1 MLIEQGTIVEIADSE
16 LVVQVIQQS
25 TCGSCAAQK
34 GCGQGVLAKYLSGS
48 QFVRVTLKQRPATDF
63 YVGEQVELGVEESA
77 MLRAAFLVYLVPLL
91 LLIAGATLGN
101 LISEPF
107 AIFMGLSGLVVG
119 GIYVRKQSLRKVDD
133 PRYSPVVVDDRAIV
147 KIMPGEPA

>member
-1 MLIEQGTIVEIADSE
+1 VLIEQGTIVEIVDSE

-48 QFVRVTLKQRPATDF
+48 QFIRVALKHRPATDF
-63 YVGEQVELGVEESA
+63 QIGEQVELGVEETA

-91 LLIAGATLGN
+91 LLIVGATLGN
-101 LISEPF
+101 LVSEPY
-107 AIFMGLSGLVVG
+107 AIIMGVAGLVIG
-119 GIYVRKQSLRKVDD
+119 GIYVRKQSLKKADD

-147 KIMPGEPA
+147 KIMPAEPA

>member
-1 MLIEQGTIVEIADSE
+1 MLIEQGTIVEIIDSE

-48 QFVRVTLKQRPATDF
+48 QFIRVALKHRPATDF
-63 YVGEQVELGVEESA
+63 QIGEQVELGVEESA

-101 LISEPF
+101 LVSEPY
-107 AIFMGLSGLVVG
+107 AIIMGVAGLVIG
-119 GIYVRKQSLRKVDD
+119 GIYVRKQSLKKADD

-147 KIMPGEPA
+147 KIMPAEPA

>member
-48 QFVRVTLKQRPATDF
+48 QFVRVTLKHRPATDF
-63 YVGEQVELGVEESA
+63 HVGEQVELGVEESA

-107 AIFMGLSGLVVG
+107 PYLWVCPVWSSGEFMSGNRV
-119 GIYVRKQSLRKVDD
+119 
-133 PRYSPVVVDDRAIV
+133 
-147 KIMPGEPA
+147 

>member
-1 MLIEQGTIVEIADSE
+1 MLIEQGTIVEIIDSE

-48 QFVRVTLKQRPATDF
+48 QFIRVALKHRPATDF
-63 YVGEQVELGVEESA
+63 QIGEQVELGVEESA

-101 LISEPF
+101 LVSEPS
-107 AIFMGLSGLVVG
+107 AIIMGVAGLVIG
-119 GIYVRKQSLRKVDD
+119 GIYVRKQSLKKADD

-147 KIMPGEPA
+147 KIMPAEPA